1 MLDQKIKEAFEY
13 HQKGMNCAQSVALP
27 FCEEL
32 GMPRALAM
40 RALEGF
46 GAGMGGRGQ
55 TCGALS
61 GAVFLAG
68 LKISDGDLE
77 APASKQ
83 ETYAACKE
91 ICDQFTA
98 ACGSAVCA
106 DIKESQNLSCDAC
119 IELGVKLAYQLLN
132 A

>member
-1 MLDQKIKEAFEY
+1 MLDEKIKEAFEY
-13 HQKGMNCAQSVALP
+13 HQRGLNCAQSVALP

-32 GMPRALAM
+32 GMPCSLAT

-68 LKISDGDLE
+68 LKFSDGDLE

-83 ETYAACKE
+83 KTYAACKE

-106 DIKESQNLSCDAC
+106 DIKESHTLSCEGC
-119 IELGVKLAYQLLN
+119 IELGVKLAYDLLK
-132 A
+132 